1 MAYPPIQRQALNIL
15 HKSTE
20 AVLGVESSV
29 SRAID
34 RAIKTELQTDLTLAG
49 LAFDS
54 LPGTKR
60 RRIGQAADMHSR
72 VFTKMKRRKAAGRSE
87 SERVIAALQQL
98 GMRRVTIAKPWMPK
112 KQLGDAQS

>member
-20 AVLGVESSV
+20 AVLGVESAV

-60 RRIGQAADMHSR
+60 KRIGQAADMHSR
-72 VFTKMKRRKAAGRSE
+72 VFRKMKRRQTGALRE
-87 SERVIAALQQL
+87 SEKVVAALQQL
-98 GMRRVTIAKPWMPK
+98 GMRRVTIAKPWTPK
-112 KQLGDAQS
+112 KQLGESQP